1 MLEHRISETQQK
13 NIELQINEALENYKG
28 EKLDILRENN
38 LTERILL
45 NITLSKVDKVKKK
58 IKKRKKLNIPFREF
72 CLFAT
77 FLKCNDFITNFH

>member
-58 IKKRKKLNIPFREF
+58 RYRKGRS
-72 CLFAT
+72 
-77 FLKCNDFITNFH
+77 